1 MLEVVEDEG
10 SLAPPGVRGDNS
22 VADSVDSIST
32 LWFISWV
39 KSVSENERPLVDC
52 PNKAAGSED
61 LLDRPF
67 LVFLCRLGEP
77 SWDVSDLDFLVEFW
91 IK

>member
-22 VADSVDSIST
+22 VADRVDNIST

-52 PNKAAGSED
+52 PNREKKVKVS
-61 LLDRPF
+61 
-67 LVFLCRLGEP
+67 LVHEMANRWRTMFNIVFCLR
-77 SWDVSDLDFLVEFW
+77 F
-91 IK
+91 